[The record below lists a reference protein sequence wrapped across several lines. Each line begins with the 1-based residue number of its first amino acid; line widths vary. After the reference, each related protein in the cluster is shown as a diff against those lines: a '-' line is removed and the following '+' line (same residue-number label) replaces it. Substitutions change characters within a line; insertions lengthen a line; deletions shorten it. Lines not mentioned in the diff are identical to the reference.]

1 MHTWQRSRLVA
12 VAIVM
17 LAALPALDTGPRPAG
32 AAEPAPAGSDPLV
45 ELNQVFRQAYAKA
58 RQRGLDRA
66 GPIILVEG
74 DRLVLWQGGRREEVE
89 FMPADYRHLKAVSHI
104 PLAVYALLAPDA
116 DRRFEPAGLDELR
129 RYRER
134 LPAVAR
140 SLHARGWS
148 NDLLQRQKQIVADA
162 EAFLDQVLKEG
173 KTSRPELV
181 RYTRRQA
188 AALLANAAEAARLQL
203 EALHRQVSRWRASLS
218 ADQWKAVRV
227 VVVGSAMPRQ
237 QNLSVQ
243 YFARLLGEAGE
254 GRRIIYAE
262 SLWDEKRALDLL
274 GTHLLDT
281 DVGAAFFDD
290 PRRMHRDLLA
300 DAARAHLEQMQLED

>member
-1 MHTWQRSRLVA
+1 MRARQRRLVA
-12 VAIVM
+12 VAIVL
-17 LAALPALDTGPRPAG
+17 LAALPAIDTGPRPAD
-32 AAEPAPAGSDPLV
+32 AAEPAPAGADPLV
-45 ELNQVFRQAYAKA
+45 DLNQAFRQAYAQA
-58 RQRGLDRA
+58 RQRSLDRA

-74 DRLVLWQGGRREEVE
+74 DRLVLWQDGRREEVE
-89 FMPADYRHLKAVSHI
+89 FMPADYHNLKAVSHI

-116 DRRFEPAGLDELR
+116 DRRLEPAGLDELR

-140 SLHARGWS
+140 SLPARGWS
-148 NDLLQRQKQIVADA
+148 NDLLRRQKQIVADA

-173 KTSRPELV
+173 QTSRPELV

-188 AALLANAAEAARLQL
+188 AALLANAADAARLQL
-203 EALHRQVSRWRASLS
+203 EALHRQVRRWRASLS

-243 YFARLLGEAGE
+243 YFARLLGEPGE

-262 SLWDEKRALDLL
+262 SLWDEKRALNLL

-300 DAARAHLEQMQLED
+300 DAARAHLEQMKLED